1 MSSKYT
7 ITEPHPTVAKN
18 SYMQTGRGGAG
29 NLFRAPAT
37 IPSSGVPTPAVT
49 TSSRHTFYSGRGGAG
64 NAVRNIVSVPLDLDN
79 EVSRQTHR
87 DSVQVGHV
95 GRGGAGNFFDSNTT
109 SSGQSA
115 ASGSVRRSSGDSG
128 DSARSGFW
136 ARLSSH
142 HSRN

>member
-18 SYMQTGRGGAG
+18 SYIQSGRGGAG

-37 IPSSGVPTPAVT
+37 TPASGVTTLAVT
-49 TSSRHTFYSGRGGAG
+49 TSARHNFYSGRGGAG

-87 DSVQVGHV
+87 DNVQVGHV
-95 GRGGAGNFFDSNTT
+95 GRGGAGNFFDSNTS
-109 SSGQSA
+109 SSGQST

-128 DSARSGFW
+128 DSTRSGFW

-142 HSRN
+142 QSRH